1 MSAGWNKLT
10 WGFGTWGLLG
20 NITFSVT
27 GQALTA
33 SLGNETSK
41 TDYINTPTGQALT
54 AALSSLSSVIG
65 TTSAYPTGQALTATL
80 ASADAGPDAM
90 LSTNLATMALG
101 SVSAFNQAGWGR
113 QHWGD
118 NAWGVEG
125 TWVTAAVTGQA
136 LTAALGTGTS
146 VEANAT
152 LTLNTLNV
160 AQVTLGA
167 VDPAPDAMIT
177 GNFMIAA
184 LGTISGVA
192 DVTVSPTGQALTATL
207 GTATLDANT
216 IPTIT
221 GIGLTAA
228 LGTGTS
234 VVANAV
240 IDVTGFGLTVAVGSG
255 SALIW
260 NEVDTGSAP
269 IDPPG
274 WQTVAA

>member
-1 MSAGWNKLT
+1 
-10 WGFGTWGLLG
+10 
-20 NITFSVT
+20 
-27 GQALTA
+27 
-33 SLGNETSK
+33 
-41 TDYINTPTGQALT
+41 
-54 AALSSLSSVIG
+54 
-65 TTSAYPTGQALTATL
+65 
-80 ASADAGPDAM
+80 M

-136 LTAALGTGTS
+136 LTAALGSGTS

>member
-20 NITFSVT
+20 NITVSLT

-54 AALSSLSSVIG
+54 AAISSPSSVIG
-65 TTSAYPTGQALTATL
+65 TTSAYPTGQALTFTL

-101 SVSAFNQAGWGR
+101 NIEAYNQSGWGR
-113 QHWGD
+113 YFWGQWV
-118 NAWGVEG
+118 WGAEG
-125 TWVTAAVTGQA
+125 DWANVSVTGQA
-136 LTAALGTGTS
+136 LTATLASAS
-146 VEANAT
+146 VQANAT
-152 LTLNTLNV
+152 ITANTLNV
-160 AQVTLGA
+160 AQLTLA
-167 VDPAPDAMIT
+167 NIDPAPDAMIT

-192 DVTVSPTGQALTATL
+192 DHVVTPTGEALTAAL
-207 GTATLDANT
+207 GTVVGDANT
-216 IPTIT
+216 IAAIT
-221 GIGLTAA
+221 GQALTAA

-234 VVANAV
+234 VTANAD
-240 IDVTGFGLTVAVGSG
+240 IDVTGLGLTVAVGSG

-274 WQTVAA
+274 WQVVAA